1 MSLKITEYEVLAD
14 VKEDLTLLF
23 FSDTHNCQN
32 ESLLKILRQEKADA
46 VLCGGDILHNPPEV
60 VKIKLQ
66 KTNNL
71 IKRAL

>member
-1 MSLKITEYEVLAD
+1 MSLKITEYKVLAD
-14 VKEDLTLLF
+14 V
-23 FSDTHNCQN
+23 
-32 ESLLKILRQEKADA
+32 

-71 IKRAL
+71 IKS